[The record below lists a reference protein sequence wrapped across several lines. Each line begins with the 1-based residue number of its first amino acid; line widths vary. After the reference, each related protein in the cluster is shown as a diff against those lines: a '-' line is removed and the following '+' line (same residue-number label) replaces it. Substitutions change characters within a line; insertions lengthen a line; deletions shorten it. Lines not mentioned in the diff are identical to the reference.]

1 VETYKRANGV
11 SDELDDLR
19 YPADGKK
26 ILINE
31 ANLVFHIDAAAMAG
45 FKEPNRVYLYDF
57 TNNQSI
63 LDYKLDGSS
72 TKVANLYSG
81 IIKKEAIA
89 DGRGQSYKIR
99 LTNQIRNNKKMPIRQ
114 MLN

>member
-1 VETYKRANGV
+1 VPNGV

-45 FKEPNRVYLYDF
+45 QRAK
-57 TNNQSI
+57 
-63 LDYKLDGSS
+63 
-72 TKVANLYSG
+72 
-81 IIKKEAIA
+81 
-89 DGRGQSYKIR
+89 
-99 LTNQIRNNKKMPIRQ
+99 
-114 MLN
+114 